1 MLWLERMEKAMDY
14 IEDHLEEEISLE
26 ALGKITC
33 CSPFHFQRIFS
44 FLTEIPLAL
53 YIRRRRMT
61 KAAADL
67 QAGGKVL
74 DVALKYGYDSPTSFA
89 RAFASVHGIT
99 PSAAKKGAPLR
110 AYPHI
115 RFQIQIKG
123 DTEMNYRIQE
133 KEAFRIIGKK
143 ASLPS
148 EMEACM
154 QQIPLFWEALS
165 AQESDALCQANDAL
179 PQGVLGICTPPK
191 GGRIDYYIAA
201 ASSQPAPEGME
212 EYTIPACTWAIFP
225 CSGPLP
231 DAIQEMQ
238 KRITTQW
245 LPSSG
250 YDYADAPDI
259 ELYFEDSYK
268 SEIWMPVVK
277 RS

>member
-1 MLWLERMEKAMDY
+1 MPGKRRPAPGHFR
-14 IEDHLEEEISLE
+14 HLH
-26 ALGKITC
+26 T
-33 CSPFHFQRIFS
+33 
-44 FLTEIPLAL
+44 
-53 YIRRRRMT
+53 
-61 KAAADL
+61 
-67 QAGGKVL
+67 
-74 DVALKYGYDSPTSFA
+74 
-89 RAFASVHGIT
+89 
-99 PSAAKKGAPLR
+99 AKGR
-110 AYPHI
+110 
-115 RFQIQIKG
+115 
-123 DTEMNYRIQE
+123 
-133 KEAFRIIGKK
+133 
-143 ASLPS
+143 
-148 EMEACM
+148 
-154 QQIPLFWEALS
+154 
-165 AQESDALCQANDAL
+165 
-179 PQGVLGICTPPK
+179 
-191 GGRIDYYIAA
+191 RIDYYIAA

>member
-14 IEDHLEEEISLE
+14 IESHLEEEISLE

-110 AYPHI
+110 AYPRI

-143 ASLPS
+143 VSLPS

-154 QQIPLFWEALS
+154 QQIPLLWEALS

-179 PQGVLGICTPPK
+179 PQGILGVCTPPK
-191 GGRIDYYIAA
+191 GGRIAYYIAA